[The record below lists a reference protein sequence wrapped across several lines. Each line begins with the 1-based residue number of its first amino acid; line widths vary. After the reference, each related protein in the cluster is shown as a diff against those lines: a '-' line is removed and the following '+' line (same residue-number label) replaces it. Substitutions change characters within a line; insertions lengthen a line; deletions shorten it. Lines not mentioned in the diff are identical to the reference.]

1 MMFSVS
7 SWGGVHPKVMHKKVF
22 IYISEASSLNIAK
35 GKQELT
41 DDFRSSST
49 HPQQRTITD
58 SCLALYWAASP
69 HNQMG
74 IDVSLTFPMGDPAD

>member
-1 MMFSVS
+1 
-7 SWGGVHPKVMHKKVF
+7 MHKKVF
-22 IYISEASSLNIAK
+22 IYISKASSLNIAK

-49 HPQQRTITD
+49 HPLQRTITD